1 LLTVPDMEAGRD
13 AARATTFNH
22 VSIYAKSL
30 EGSVAFY
37 SDLFGMGRIPSPVF
51 RLPTAWLRV
60 GDQELHLVVYDAP
73 APRLQHFAL
82 AVADFEAV
90 CLKAKALGILDPDT
104 WSAPMYELPDG
115 SVQMYLPAP
124 ADNLVEVDWPD
135 ATTLNRSVVTGL
147 RKLADDVPQNTD
159 AGHVTLFPAG

>member
-1 LLTVPDMEAGRD
+1 MEAGTD

-22 VSIYAKSL
+22 VSIHAKSL
-30 EGSVAFY
+30 EQSVAFY
-37 SDLFGMGRIPSPVF
+37 TDLFGMERIPSPVF

-60 GDQELHLVVYDAP
+60 GDQELHLFVHDAP

-90 CLKAKALGILDPDT
+90 YVKAKALGILDPDT

-115 SVQMYLPAP
+115 SVQMYLRDP

-135 ATTLNRSVVTGL
+135 VTTLDKSVVTDL
-147 RKLADDVPQNTD
+147 RKLADEVPQTD
-159 AGHVTLFPAG
+159 AATDATLFPAD